1 MILIYMIYLI
11 FEVYNYNGNEN
22 VMDYVYKLN
31 NF

>member
-11 FEVYNYNGNEN
+11 FEVYNYKGNEN